1 MARLQEK
8 LESAAGRK
16 GVLSLRGA
24 APASVA
30 KGVEERRSLNTQVAE
45 TRLSEANPDPNPDPN
60 PSPNPNPNPNQVAET
75 RLSEA
80 MHLNKQLEMCIT
92 ELRIERKGVLGK
104 KRRAEEQEKLMALTL
119 TLALTLAPNPN
130 PDPDPNPNPNTPTL
144 TLALTLTLT
153 VSRRS

>member
-45 TRLSEANPDPNPDPN
+45 TRLSEANPNPNPS
-60 PSPNPNPNPNQVAET
+60 PSPNPNPNPNPIQVAET

-104 KRRAEEQEKLMALTL
+104 KRRAEEQEKLMALNPHPR
-119 TLALTLAPNPN
+119 PNASAQPQ
-130 PDPDPNPNPNTPTL
+130 P
-144 TLALTLTLT
+144 
-153 VSRRS
+153 

>member
-45 TRLSEANPDPNPDPN
+45 TRLSEA
-60 PSPNPNPNPNQVAET
+60 
-75 RLSEA
+75 

-104 KRRAEEQEKLMALTL
+104 KRRAEEQEKLMALNPHPR
-119 TLALTLAPNPN
+119 PNASAQPQ
-130 PDPDPNPNPNTPTL
+130 P
-144 TLALTLTLT
+144 
-153 VSRRS
+153 

>member
-30 KGVEERRSLNTQVAE
+30 KGVEERRSLNT
-45 TRLSEANPDPNPDPN
+45 
-60 PSPNPNPNPNQVAET
+60 QVAET

-119 TLALTLAPNPN
+119 TLALTPAPNPN
-130 PDPDPNPNPNTPTL
+130 PDPDPNPNPNAPTL

>member
-45 TRLSEANPDPNPDPN
+45 TRLSEA
-60 PSPNPNPNPNQVAET
+60 
-75 RLSEA
+75 

-104 KRRAEEQEKLMALTL
+104 KRRAEEQEKLMTSEMHGFSAAAHAALDEKEKL
-119 TLALTLAPNPN
+119 KG
-130 PDPDPNPNPNTPTL
+130 
-144 TLALTLTLT
+144 
-153 VSRRS
+153 